1 MSAERNPMQGRLL
14 EISRMLGSGAERD
27 ALLLALV
34 DGACEATSS
43 EAASILLLEEE
54 TGLLKFAAAPA
65 HQLQGIQRARVPL
78 DASVAGTAYIQGR
91 AVIINNAH
99 DNPQIYREID
109 RLLQFETRS
118 LLAVPIRYG
127 SQVLGVMEAVNK
139 HGNANYTADD
149 VTILEI
155 ISDYAGVAVVNSAL
169 LEETRAARQNI
180 DALERMKADFIA
192 ITSHELRTPLGLV
205 LGHAALLREEI
216 TEEPHSRQL
225 DVILRSAARLQK
237 ILDDMS
243 SVESHHSGG
252 GKLHW
257 QATDLGELLQTA
269 CRSFQNEALKKKIAM
284 VVQHGDGDLMAEVDA
299 EKITL
304 ALGNL
309 LENALHFTDQGGH
322 ILALAESLPGFIR
335 ISVLD
340 DGVGIPARDLPRV
353 FDRFF
358 QVEAHT
364 TRSHGGL
371 GLGLSVARVMVEL
384 HDGQIWAESIEGRGS
399 KFSILLPALPSTE
412 MNHGLD

>member
-1 MSAERNPMQGRLL
+1 MQGRLL

-27 ALLLALV
+27 ALLQALV
-34 DGACEATSS
+34 EGAREVTGS
-43 EAASILLLEEE
+43 EAASILLLEDE

-78 DASVAGTAYIQGR
+78 DASVAGTAYTQGR
-91 AVIINNAH
+91 AVIINDAH
-99 DNPQIYREID
+99 DNPQIYREVD

-139 HGNANYTADD
+139 HGNAHYTADD

-155 ISDYAGVAVVNSAL
+155 ISDYAGVALFNAAL
-169 LEETRAARQNI
+169 LEETRAAQQNI
-180 DALERMKADFIA
+180 DTLERMKADFIA

-237 ILDDMS
+237 ILDDMA
-243 SVESHHSGG
+243 SVESHHSGR
-252 GKLHW
+252 GKMHW
-257 QATDLGELLQTA
+257 QVVDLGELLQTV
-269 CRSFQNEALKKKIAM
+269 CRSFRDEASRKKIAM
-284 VVQHGDGDLMAEVDA
+284 VVQRGDGDLMAEVDA

-304 ALGNL
+304 VLGNL

-335 ISVLD
+335 LSVLD
-340 DGVGIPARDLPRV
+340 DGVGIPVRDLPRI

-358 QVEAHT
+358 QVEAHA
-364 TRSHGGL
+364 TRRHGGL

-399 KFSILLPALPSTE
+399 KFSILLPALPSKDV
-412 MNHGLD
+412 NHGLDEST